1 MAAVL
6 AQMRGDAVGTGL
18 DRGQRRAH
26 RIGTLARPRIAQGGD
41 VIDIYSETQRR
52 GFGHSELLLTSPRR
66 GEVEAGAQ
74 RRLRVRGVSVHEDSR
89 RGPPPPAPPTIH
101 RGPPPPG
108 GGGG

>member
-89 RGPPPPAPPTIH
+89 RGATPPPAIAKTRTH
-101 RGPPPPG
+101 APPG
-108 GGGG
+108 G